1 MKICF
6 LLSLFVAT
14 MLNSLAVAARIPL
27 SVEKLQKQADVV
39 VVATVERIRIKSEPS
54 RFEPAFGN
62 ADWGVYLTLRVE
74 TVESGNL
81 ADNQLEARCFRIRYR
96 RSNLEYYTASGH
108 RPIPAKGTRVR
119 AYLQGEDRLW
129 HVVLPNG
136 IVPLDD
142 NAPDAPEV
150 TQLRG
155 RAYTYILPLEL
166 WVLLIVIGVPVVL
179 CCTFVRRRRRR
190 RISDGQ
196 MTESSDEREPE

>member
-6 LLSLFVAT
+6 LLLLFAAT
-14 MLNSLAVAARIPL
+14 MLNSLAIAEKMPL
-27 SVEKLQKQADVV
+27 SVEKLQEQADVIV
-39 VVATVERIRIKSEPS
+39 IATVEHIRIESEPS

-74 TVESGNL
+74 TIESGTL
-81 ADNQLEARCFRIRYR
+81 ADKQLEARCFRIRYR
-96 RSNLEYYTASGH
+96 RSILEYFTPSGH
-108 RPIPAKGTRVR
+108 HPIPAKGTRVR

-142 NAPDAPEV
+142 NASNAPEV

-155 RAYTYILPLEL
+155 RAYTYILPLEG
-166 WVLLIVIGVPVVL
+166 WVLLIVVGVPIVL
-179 CCTFVRRRRRR
+179 CCTLGRRHRRQ
-190 RISDGQ
+190 RISDRQ
-196 MTESSDEREPE
+196 MTGPADERDLE